1 MFKFDRSF
9 GTRFVCGTDEAGRG
23 CLAGPLVAAGVLL
36 DLEDMPR
43 SERLA
48 LARLDDSKKR
58 SASERERLYPAVL
71 RAAVATSIS
80 VRSVAEIDG
89 AGIQRANLGA
99 LADCLRA
106 LHRPDSTLLVDGFE
120 LPELDLEHQAI
131 VKGDSRSAAIAAAS
145 VIAKV
150 TRDRFMVHADR
161 RHPGWG
167 FAGHAG
173 YSSQAHRD
181 AIAEI
186 GISPLHRRSFASVA
200 YGQLDLESAA

>member
-1 MFKFDRSF
+1 
-9 GTRFVCGTDEAGRG
+9 
-23 CLAGPLVAAGVLL
+23 
-36 DLEDMPR
+36 MPR

-58 SASERERLYPAVL
+58 SAAERKRLYPAVL
-71 RAAVATSIS
+71 RAATATSIS

-89 AGIQRANLGA
+89 GGVQKANLGA

-120 LPELDLEHQAI
+120 LPELDLEHQAVI
-131 VKGDSRSAAIAAAS
+131 KGDSRSAAIAAAS

-150 TRDRFMVHADR
+150 TRDRFMAHADR
-161 RHPGWG
+161 RYPGWG

-200 YGQLDLESAA
+200 YSQLDLESAA